1 MDEAMAPASRTHL
14 ELLGLTVLAMVA
26 ALLGSLPLVSLVGA
40 LAVVVRAHSRAK
52 RRAADAA
59 ALGAGAVVA
68 FFALATGL
76 HLDQRYLYLAPLVG
90 GLTTV
95 IARNRLVRR
104 RRRRSGGSTA
114 SPPLRVD
121 HDTL

>member
-1 MDEAMAPASRTHL
+1 MDETKMRASRTRL
-14 ELLGLTVLAMVA
+14 ELLGLTILATIA
-26 ALLGSLPLVSLVGA
+26 AILGSLPLVSLVGA
-40 LAVVVRAHSRAK
+40 LAVVVHAHSRAK

-95 IARNRLVRR
+95 IARNRLLRR
-104 RRRRSGGSTA
+104 RRRRRGGSAA
-114 SPPLRVD
+114 SRPLRVD